1 MSLTPGAIERLV
13 TLEGKQ
19 NDPSFMPTLQV
30 IKVIPVSGA
39 NSSNERFRT
48 ILSDGKHF
56 VQGMLATQQNQLIH
70 SKQVMDNTIIK
81 LNDFMNN
88 NVKGKIVIIVLGLEV
103 INKDPGEKIGMP
115 VELGNVMSNTPSATP
130 PQPMYNNVN
139 KYNSSGAGQKPDN
152 VSSNNNNSYNNKPS
166 SNPYGQAQNRYGSS
180 QNKTSAAPVMR
191 QSTSATGQ
199 PITPIAGLNMY
210 QNRWTIKARVTNKGD
225 IRSWSNAKGEGT
237 LFSMSLL
244 DSSGTDIRATM
255 FKEAVEKFHGMLEE
269 DKVYSFSGGRL
280 KVANAQY
287 NTCKSGFE
295 ITFDQ
300 NSEIRLDNDSG
311 DIQQQIYEFVKI
323 AALEQTD
330 PNTNVDLLA
339 VVKSVGP
346 VTTIISKKTGNEI
359 PKAEIVL
366 VDDSGTE
373 VNCTVWGDRSQK
385 VQTEYQGN
393 PILALR
399 QVRVSDF
406 GGRSVSAGGG
416 SSMTIDPRVPELAI
430 IREWWNRTKGE
441 GGRSLSAGTGAG
453 RFPTFEERKNIAAIK
468 GEALGTHNPDKPD
481 WLSFKGTFSFIKS
494 DKEGGAWYTACP
506 NAEEPCKNR
515 YKVEQSSD
523 GAWFCERCNRSYDT
537 CKRKFIF
544 SATVVDDS
552 STSWVSLFDDQAKIL
567 FGGVEA
573 DDVYKQREEGNNGLE
588 EYNALFTKA
597 SFTDWVFNC
606 KVKQEMVQEELRIKT
621 TVYSMHP
628 MDYAAEGKSLLTEI
642 LKME

>member
-1 MSLTPGAIERLV
+1 MG
-13 TLEGKQ
+13 
-19 NDPSFMPTLQV
+19 
-30 IKVIPVSGA
+30 
-39 NSSNERFRT
+39 
-48 ILSDGKHF
+48 
-56 VQGMLATQQNQLIH
+56 
-70 SKQVMDNTIIK
+70 
-81 LNDFMNN
+81 
-88 NVKGKIVIIVLGLEV
+88 
-103 INKDPGEKIGMP
+103 
-115 VELGNVMSNTPSATP
+115 
-130 PQPMYNNVN
+130 
-139 KYNSSGAGQKPDN
+139 
-152 VSSNNNNSYNNKPS
+152 
-166 SNPYGQAQNRYGSS
+166 
-180 QNKTSAAPVMR
+180 
-191 QSTSATGQ
+191 
-199 PITPIAGLNMY
+199 

-269 DKVYSFSGGRL
+269 DKVYSFSVGRL

-287 NTCKSGFE
+287 NTCKSGIE

-385 VQTEYQGN
+385 VQIEYQGN

-406 GGRSVSAGGG
+406 GGRSV
-416 SSMTIDPRVPELAI
+416 
-430 IREWWNRTKGE
+430 GE

-494 DKEGGAWYTACP
+494 YKEGGAWYTACP

-573 DDVYKQREEGNNGLE
+573 DNVYKQREEGNNGLE